1 MANDLS
7 RLERI
12 GSTSLRLLGVFA
24 LLPAICSV
32 LSCEIEAA
40 LRVFGG
46 LDRIQESQV
55 SREDLDI
62 SWLVHVFDYLLPDSL
77 FHQYLSVLDH
87 GQDPVQLSTR
97 FSRIL
102 VSESLLEQLL
112 HTTLDRELN
121 IPELLVYLVS
131 KHLAKQEN
139 LMVLG
144 LESLDG
150 VDD

>member
-46 LDRIQESQV
+46 LDRI
-55 SREDLDI
+55 
-62 SWLVHVFDYLLPDSL
+62 
-77 FHQYLSVLDH
+77 
-87 GQDPVQLSTR
+87 
-97 FSRIL
+97 
-102 VSESLLEQLL
+102 
-112 HTTLDRELN
+112 
-121 IPELLVYLVS
+121 
-131 KHLAKQEN
+131 
-139 LMVLG
+139 
-144 LESLDG
+144 
-150 VDD
+150 